1 MVCLQASNPF
11 HGRTGTQ
18 DQVNDF
24 SAQNGDQMIK
34 TMAVLHNR
42 ISQAELKKLLYAET
56 EHRTT
61 ISFYQYFPVDDPKQ
75 FRDDM
80 YKALNTLKVFGR
92 IYIAHEGINA
102 QISVPDSQVDAFRQY
117 LDTIESLKGIRL
129 NFAVEYD
136 ARPPDSKNTD
146 MPAGRG
152 KSFWVLKIKVRE
164 KIVADGIT
172 DPGFSMQNKGSY
184 VNASQMNDLLQDEN
198 TIVVDMRNHYEYE
211 VGHFVKAIEIP
222 SDTFREQLPMAVDM
236 LKDKKDKNII
246 MYCTGGIRCEK
257 ASAYMLHH
265 GFNQVYHLEGGII
278 NYAREA
284 KAAGLETRF
293 IGKNFVFDDR
303 LGERI
308 TEDVI
313 SKCHQCGKPADTH
326 TNCKNDGCHLLFIQC
341 DACAATFDG
350 CCTAECKTV
359 YKLPI
364 EEQIE
369 LRKGM
374 DKGMMVFNKSKKRL
388 RPRLNEK

>member
-1 MVCLQASNPF
+1 
-11 HGRTGTQ
+11 
-18 DQVNDF
+18 
-24 SAQNGDQMIK
+24 
-34 TMAVLHNR
+34 MAVLHNR

-56 EHRTT
+56 EPRTT
-61 ISFYQYFPVDDPKQ
+61 ISFYQYFLVDDPKQ
-75 FRDDM
+75 LRDDL
-80 YKALNTLKVFGR
+80 YKALTQLKVFGR
-92 IYIAHEGINA
+92 IYIATEGINA
-102 QISVPDSQVDAFRQY
+102 QISLPVKQVDAFRAY
-117 LDTIESLKGIRL
+117 LNTMPPLNNIRL
-129 NFAVEYD
+129 NAAVD
-136 ARPPDSKNTD
+136 DD
-146 MPAGRG
+146 G

-184 VNASQMNDLLQDEN
+184 VNAVQMNTLLQDDN
-198 TIVVDMRNHYEYE
+198 TIVIDMRNHYEYE

-265 GFNQVYHLEGGII
+265 GFNQVYHLEGGVI
-278 NYAREA
+278 NYVRQAKEA
-284 KAAGLETRF
+284 GIEPRF

-308 TEDVI
+308 TEDI
-313 SKCHQCGKPADTH
+313 IAKCHQCGKPADTH

-341 DACAATFDG
+341 DHCAAEFDG
-350 CCTAECKTV
+350 CCTTECQTIFNMPLK
-359 YKLPI
+359 
-364 EEQIE
+364 EQQE
-369 LRKGM
+369 LRKGI

-388 RPRLNEK
+388 RPRLDEL